1 MMKEILLPT
10 DFSDYAL
17 NAVFTAIKLQH
28 KIPCN
33 FILLHVYE
41 PDTRNK
47 SSRQNGTRTGMVYG
61 ALHQDAIK
69 KLEETLDTIAKVSDY
84 TEHTFSVKAAPGD
97 LATVMN
103 ELVPKHDLDLIVMGT
118 KGATGAKQVFLGSN
132 AVRVLKKIRNC
143 PILVVPRKF
152 NFQSLRKIVFPTEYA
167 HFFSKGQLIPLVA
180 FAEKWRSQLLIFH
193 VAQEFKLSEQQT
205 ANKKILKERL
215 DPIKHSFYK
224 VTIQNTVAEA
234 ITEFANEQLADMI
247 CLIHYGHTFMEK
259 LTQEPVVNRVG
270 FHTEVPLLILP
281 E

>member
-1 MMKEILLPT
+1 MKEILLPT

-28 KIPCN
+28 KRTCN

-47 SSRQNGTRTGMVYG
+47 SSRQSSTRAGMVYG
-61 ALHQDAIK
+61 AMHKDAMN

-84 TEHTFSVKAAPGD
+84 AQHTFSVKAAPGD
-97 LATVMN
+97 LATVMS

-152 NFQSLRKIVFPTEYA
+152 NFQSLKRIVFPTEYA
-167 HFFSKGQLIPLVA
+167 HFFSKGQLNPLTVL
-180 FAEKWRSQLLIFH
+180 AEAWTPQVLVFH

-205 ANKKILKERL
+205 VNKKILKERL
-215 DPIKHSFYK
+215 GPIKHSFYK
-224 VTIQNTVAEA
+224 ITIQNTVAEA
-234 ITEFANEQLADMI
+234 ITEFASEQFADMI

-259 LTQEPVVNRVG
+259 LTQETVVKSVG
-270 FHTEVPLLILP
+270 FHTEIPLLILP

>member
-1 MMKEILLPT
+1 MKEILLPT

-17 NAVFTAIKLQH
+17 NAIFTVIKLQY
-28 KIPCN
+28 KTPCH
-33 FILLHVYE
+33 FILLHAYE

-47 SSRQNGTRTGMVYG
+47 SSRKNGTRTGMIYD

-84 TEHTFSVKAAPGD
+84 PEHTFSVKATRGD
-97 LATVMN
+97 LVTAIS

-118 KGATGAKQVFLGSN
+118 KGATGAKQIFLGSN
-132 AVRVLKKIRNC
+132 AVSVLKKVRNC
-143 PILVVPRKF
+143 PILVIPRKF
-152 NFQSLRKIVFPTEYA
+152 NFQSLRNIVFPTEYA
-167 HFFSKGQLIPLVA
+167 HFFSKGQLKPLA
-180 FAEKWRSQLLIFH
+180 ALAEAWRSQVLVFH
-193 VAQEFKLSEQQT
+193 VAQEFKLSEQQM

-215 DPIKHSFYK
+215 DPIKHSYYK
-224 VTIQNTVAEA
+224 VPIQNTVAEA
-234 ITEFANEQLADMI
+234 ITEFANEQSADMI

-259 LTQEPVVNRVG
+259 LTQEPVVSRVG

>member
-1 MMKEILLPT
+1 MKEILLPT
-10 DFSDYAL
+10 DFSEYAL

-28 KIPCN
+28 KTPCN

-47 SSRQNGTRTGMVYG
+47 SSRQSSTRAGMVY
-61 ALHQDAIK
+61 DAMHK
-69 KLEETLDTIAKVSDY
+69 DTLNKLEETLDTIAKISDY
-84 TEHTFSVKAAPGD
+84 PQHTFSALAAPGD
-97 LATVMN
+97 LAIVISK
-103 ELVPKHDLDLIVMGT
+103 LVPKHDLDLIVMGT
-118 KGATGAKQVFLGSN
+118 KGATGAKQVFAGSN

-152 NFQSLRKIVFPTEYA
+152 NFQALRKIVFPTEYA
-167 HFFSKGQLIPLVA
+167 HFYSKRQLIPLVI

-205 ANKKILKERL
+205 ANKTILKERL
-215 DPIKHSFYK
+215 GPIKHSFYK
-224 VTIQNTVAEA
+224 VAIQSTVAVA
-234 ITEFANEQLADMI
+234 ITEFADEQFADMI

-259 LTQEPVVNRVG
+259 LTQEHVVKRVG

>member
-1 MMKEILLPT
+1 MKEILLPT

-17 NAVFTAIKLQH
+17 NAILTAIKLQH
-28 KIPCN
+28 KIPCH

-41 PDTRNK
+41 PNIKNK
-47 SSRQNGTRTGMVYG
+47 LSRQSSTRTGMVYVSHND
-61 ALHQDAIK
+61 ALN
-69 KLEETLDTIAKVSDY
+69 KLEETLDAIVKVSDY
-84 TEHTFSVKAAPGD
+84 AQHTFSVKAAPGY
-97 LATVMN
+97 LATVMS
-103 ELVPKHDLDLIVMGT
+103 ELIPKHDLDLIVMGT

-152 NFQSLRKIVFPTEYA
+152 NFQSLKKIVFPTEYA
-167 HFFSKGQLIPLVA
+167 HFFSKGQLIRLIA
-180 FAEKWRSQLLIFH
+180 FAEKWRSQLLVLH

-215 DPIKHSFYK
+215 GSIKHSFYK
-224 VTIQNTVAEA
+224 VVIQSTVSIA
-234 ITEFANEQLADMI
+234 ITEFADEQFADMI
-247 CLIHYGHTFMEK
+247 CLIHYGHTFIEK
-259 LTQEPVVNRVG
+259 LTQEPVVKSVG